1 MKKKFTQFKWLVTMF
16 LLVTAIAMP
25 KMAWAEIT
33 PKQPS
38 GYGTADNPY
47 LIKTA
52 AELAWFR
59 DYVNAGNT
67 TACARLEANI
77 DMSTVCHPANES
89 KNVAELSWVPIGN
102 FSRRWYGEFNGN
114 NNTISNLYINAS
126 EAYSGF
132 FGYAHTRNEGQRGII
147 KDIIFEKVNITSSAD

>member
-33 PKQPS
+33 PEQPS
-38 GYGTADNPY
+38 SGDGTSANPY
-47 LIKTA
+47 QITTA

-59 DYVNAGNT
+59 DVVNAGKE

-102 FSRRWYGEFNGN
+102 NSKRWHGEFNGN
-114 NNTISNLYINAS
+114 NKTISNLYINAS
-126 EAYSGF
+126 AIYSVF
-132 FGYAHTRNEGQRGII
+132 F
-147 KDIIFEKVNITSSAD
+147 